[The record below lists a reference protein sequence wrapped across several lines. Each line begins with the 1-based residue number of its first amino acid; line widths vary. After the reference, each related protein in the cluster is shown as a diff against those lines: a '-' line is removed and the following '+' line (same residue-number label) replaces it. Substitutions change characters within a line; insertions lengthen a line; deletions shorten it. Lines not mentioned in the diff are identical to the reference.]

1 MSGQPIRVLVV
12 DDDALVRSG
21 LLMMLGGRTDL
32 VLVGEAADG
41 AAAVEAV
48 RAGGVDV
55 VLMDV
60 RMPGLDGIAATGR
73 IRALPQPPQVIM
85 LTTFAA
91 DELVVRAL
99 REGAAGYLVKDTPP
113 ADIVRAV
120 HTVAGGEAMLS
131 PSITRSLIASVAGDG
146 AADRR
151 DRARQRLATL
161 SEREADVARAVGRG
175 ASNAEIAAELYLSVA
190 TVKAHVSRL
199 LDKLGV
205 GNRVQ
210 VALLAHDAEGVQRNS
225 AEGA

>member
-1 MSGQPIRVLVV
+1 MTAPVRVLVV

-21 LLMMLGGRTDL
+21 LLMMLGGRDDL
-32 VLVGEAADG
+32 VVVGDAGDG
-41 AAAVEAV
+41 AAAIEAA

-60 RMPGLDGIAATGR
+60 RMPVLDGIAATGR
-73 IRALPQPPQVIM
+73 IRALPNPPQVIM

-131 PSITRSLIASVAGDG
+131 PSVTRSLIASVAADG
-146 AADRR
+146 ASERR
-151 DRARQRLATL
+151 ERARRRLATL
-161 SEREADVARAVGRG
+161 SEREAEVAQAVGRG

-210 VALLAHDAEGVQRNS
+210 VALLAHDAEIPG
-225 AEGA
+225 